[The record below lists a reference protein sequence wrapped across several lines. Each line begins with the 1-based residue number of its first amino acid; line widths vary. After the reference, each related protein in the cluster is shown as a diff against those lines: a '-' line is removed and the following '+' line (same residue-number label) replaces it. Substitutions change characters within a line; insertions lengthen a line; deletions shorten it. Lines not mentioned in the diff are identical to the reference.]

1 MESKVEIEVSARH
14 IHLSKTDFEFLFGPN
29 ATFSELHELSQRGE
43 FKTDKEVEIIGPD
56 GSLFATFLS
65 PFRELTQVE
74 LSLTD
79 CRQIGILAPYEIE
92 ISDGCSQ
99 ISIKGS
105 YGETSRCAAI
115 VAKRHLHA
123 NGKEAKSLGFVDGQK
138 VTVEV
143 ETKRGKITFFDVEV
157 KIKSSYQLRVH
168 LDTDEANAAG
178 ISGQTFGKLIIPKDD
193 K

>member
-14 IHLSKTDFEFLFGPN
+14 IHLSNADFEFLFGPH

-43 FKTDKEVEIIGPD
+43 FKTDKEVEIIGPE
-56 GSLFATFLS
+56 GSLPVTFLS

-79 CRQIGILAPYEIE
+79 CRQIGISAPYEIE

-115 VAKRHLHA
+115 VTRRHLHA
-123 NGKEAKSLGFVDGQK
+123 NEKEARGLGLKDGQK
-138 VTVEV
+138 VVVEV
-143 ETKRGKITFFDVEV
+143 ETERGKITFFDVDV
-157 KIKSSYQLRVH
+157 KIKSTYQLRVH

-178 ISGQTFGKLIIPKDD
+178 ISGQTYGKLII
-193 K
+193 